1 MLVSFSRTVVFGRWI
16 VSLVRIRGVVI
27 SGVVAGPGTVTVMTV
42 PGSRGTVPPRPSGA
56 CAPLDRFSCGGP
68 TGVAFTG
75 RRVTAGVS
83 DCLPRCLTTAVSSVS
98 GMLRTRA

>member
-1 MLVSFSRTVVFGRWI
+1 VAHGPHLAKGALGCAWRKLTAGGVVLTPTVVLVSFSRTVVFGRWV

-56 CAPLDRFSCGGP
+56 CAPLD
-68 TGVAFTG
+68 
-75 RRVTAGVS
+75 
-83 DCLPRCLTTAVSSVS
+83 
-98 GMLRTRA
+98 